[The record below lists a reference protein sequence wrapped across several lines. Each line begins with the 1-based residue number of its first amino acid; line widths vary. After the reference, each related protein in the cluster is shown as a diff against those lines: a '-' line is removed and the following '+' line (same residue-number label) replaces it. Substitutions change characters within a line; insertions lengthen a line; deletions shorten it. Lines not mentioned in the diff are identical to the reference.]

1 MGAILNTAI
10 AALLS
15 VAAAVEASSASASVV
30 MPNTRVIYNGGAQEQ
45 SIQFTN
51 EDKSPSVMQVW
62 SDSGDEQ
69 STPKTADSPF
79 IVTPPVFR
87 IEPKAGQTVRLVF
100 TGKPLAQDRESVF
113 YLNTLQIPSV
123 NSAYADQNQML
134 VVLRNRVKIFYRP
147 AGIEGSSQKAVEKLE
162 FHVESKGGAL
172 QLAAINNSNYYISIV
187 NGQLTCGSHTSTF
200 TPGMIAPRAD
210 ARWPVNGTC
219 PAGAEPAE
227 VKFNYVDDYG
237 ALRNATSPVAPQ
249 AGK

>member
-1 MGAILNTAI
+1 MGAIRKTAI
-10 AALLS
+10 AALLG
-15 VAAAVEASSASASVV
+15 VAAAVQISTASASVV

-51 EDKSPSVMQVW
+51 EDESPSVMQVW

-87 IEPKAGQTVRLVF
+87 IEPKAGQTVRIVF
-100 TGKPLAQDRESVF
+100 TGKQLPQDRESVF
-113 YLNTLQIPSV
+113 YLNTLQIPSIS
-123 NSAYADQNQML
+123 NAYADQNQML

-147 AGIEGSSQKAVEKLE
+147 AGIEGSPQKAVEKLA

-172 QLAAINNSNYYISIV
+172 QLAANNDSNYYISIV
-187 NGQLTCGSHTSTF
+187 NGELICGSHTAKF

-210 ARWPVNGTC
+210 ARWAVVGAC
-219 PAGAEPAE
+219 PAGSTPAE

-237 ALRNATSPVAPQ
+237 ALRSATSPVAAQ